1 MNLQFTQ
8 RPTRLKVRFPNRI
21 REYRLKAGLSQRSL
35 AGLLG
40 LRRNAISAWER
51 GISSP
56 VVSHLFRMAK
66 TLGTLAESLYQ
77 ELYSPDPP
85 KKDPGK
91 PRKP

>member
-1 MNLQFTQ
+1 MNLQFTP

-21 REYRLKAGLSQRSL
+21 REYRLKAGLSQRAL
-35 AGLLG
+35 AALLG

-56 VVSHLFRMAK
+56 IVSHLFRLAK

-77 ELYSPDPP
+77 ELYSPEKTKEDRKTP
-85 KKDPGK
+85 KKS
-91 PRKP
+91 